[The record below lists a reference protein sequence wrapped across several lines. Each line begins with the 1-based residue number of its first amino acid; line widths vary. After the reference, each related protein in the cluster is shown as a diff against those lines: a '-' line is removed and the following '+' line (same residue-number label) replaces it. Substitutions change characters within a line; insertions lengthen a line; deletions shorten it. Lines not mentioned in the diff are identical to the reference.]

1 MNRIPGQAA
10 GGGWGAGKVKVA
22 QLCPSLCDLR
32 DYTVHGILQARILAW
47 VAIPFSRESPN
58 PGNQTQVSQTWVTGE
73 FFTSWATRE
82 VRREEEER
90 RSQPLGTLVDVVPSG
105 HSHTKTFLGVSLN
118 QTHVRSQCYPL
129 NLNIPSRFCVLAVP
143 SLPSRSVLVTL
154 PLCSSGTLFNV
165 VFEFVDSVTVSLY

>member
-22 QLCPSLCDLR
+22 QSCPSLCDLR

-58 PGNQTQVSQTWVTGE
+58 PGIKPRVPGLGLQVNTWPGE
-73 FFTSWATRE
+73 PPEKWGE
-82 VRREEEER
+82 DR
-90 RSQPLGTLVDVVPSG
+90 RSQPLGTLVDVAPSG
-105 HSHTKTFLGVSLN
+105 HSHTKAFLGVSLN
-118 QTHVRSQCYPL
+118 QTHIYSQCYPL

-165 VFEFVDSVTVSLY
+165 VFEFVNSVTVSLY